1 VKRTPLSAY
10 RTQHRGGKGKSGMAM
25 KDEDAIVRVFS
36 ASTHA
41 PVLFFSSTGKVYKLK
56 VWRLPSANAN
66 ARGKAFINLLPLDQ
80 GESITTVLP
89 LPEDEAA
96 WERLDVMF
104 ATTAGDVRRNKL
116 SDFVQVNRAG
126 KIAMKL
132 GEGDHILGVQICTQD
147 DDILITTALGRCIR
161 FAASDVRVFVGRDS
175 TGVRGVRLVE
185 GDTAIS
191 MAILRHVEADPA
203 ERAAYLRQSAANR
216 AAIGDVLGAE
226 GVEGEAVEIEQ
237 EEEVDPATE
246 GQLTPERFIQLGAA
260 EEFILTVTDNGYGKR
275 TSAYDYRLT
284 GRGGQG
290 LIAHNLARGGKLAA
304 SFPIHESDEILL
316 VTDSGQ
322 LIRTRVDKVRI
333 AARNTQGVTIF
344 RTTGKER
351 VVSVERLE
359 ATGDEPSDD
368 MAAEDQ
374 GD

>member
-1 VKRTPLSAY
+1 
-10 RTQHRGGKGKSGMAM
+10 
-25 KDEDAIVRVFS
+25 
-36 ASTHA
+36 
-41 PVLFFSSTGKVYKLK
+41 
-56 VWRLPSANAN
+56 
-66 ARGKAFINLLPLDQ
+66 
-80 GESITTVLP
+80 
-89 LPEDEAA
+89 
-96 WERLDVMF
+96 
-104 ATTAGDVRRNKL
+104 
-116 SDFVQVNRAG
+116 
-126 KIAMKL
+126 
-132 GEGDHILGVQICTQD
+132 VQICTQD